1 MPSHFVQRL
10 KDFILLSCRFI
21 FILGIKCFISFVA
34 CSEIVGARRWESAKT
49 KIKREET
56 GERKGGLPF
65 SPSATFSQ
73 IMCACFSV
81 HFTYASSHYVRGWNR
96 LPHLR
101 PWRRAASFPVVLGDL
116 GCDVTFPACRENIS
130 LSSKPPLVTRIAR
143 TGQGVAGRRPFF
155 ARMHFKGL
163 VSQNLSKCK
172 QKVELKIVVAN
183 RPL

>member
-1 MPSHFVQRL
+1 MPRHFVQRL

-34 CSEIVGARRWESAKT
+34 CSRLRDSRGATLR
-49 KIKREET
+49 KRENENKT
-56 GERKGGLPF
+56 RGDWGEEGGLPF
-65 SPSATFSQ
+65 SPTATFSQ
-73 IMCACFSV
+73 IMRACFSV

-130 LSSKPPLVTRIAR
+130 LGSKPPLVTLVAR
-143 TGQGVAGRRPFF
+143 TGLGTRP
-155 ARMHFKGL
+155 
-163 VSQNLSKCK
+163 
-172 QKVELKIVVAN
+172 
-183 RPL
+183 